1 MLAKIKLNSHL
12 KIVTMRSTLVILAA
26 GMASRYG
33 SMKQIQGFG
42 PGGETIMDYSIYD
55 AIRSGFDK
63 VVFIIRREFA
73 DGFKEIFE
81 PKLKGKIAVEYV
93 YQELDSFTQ
102 GIAVPAERKKPWGTA
117 HAVLCA
123 MDVVKEPFAVINAD
137 DFYGQNAFQ
146 MAADFLKNDCAQWN
160 YAIVGYDLLKTLS
173 DYGTVNRGVCTLD
186 NLGNLVSIT
195 ERINI
200 ARKDGKIICDD
211 GLEPKELSL
220 DTRVSMNFWCFDP
233 SYFSYTQSMFRD
245 FLTNHGNE
253 PKAEFFIPIVA
264 DQFIKDG
271 GKVEVIPTT
280 SSWFGVTYK
289 EDAPFVEKSL
299 NDLIKAGVYPERLW
313 L

>member
-1 MLAKIKLNSHL
+1 MH
-12 KIVTMRSTLVILAA
+12 STLVILAA

-73 DGFKEIFE
+73 DDFREIFE
-81 PKLKGKIAVEYV
+81 PKLRGKIAIEYV
-93 YQELDSFTQ
+93 YQELSSFTD
-102 GIAVPAERKKPWGTA
+102 GASIPADRKKPWGTA

-123 MDVVKEPFAVINAD
+123 MEAVKEPFAVINAD
-137 DFYGQNAFQ
+137 DFYGKNAFEQ
-146 MAADFLKNDCAQWN
+146 AADFLKNDCAAWN
-160 YAIVGYDLLKTLS
+160 YAIIGYDLLKTLS
-173 DYGTVNRGVCTLD
+173 DYGTVNRGVCKLD
-186 NLGNLVSIT
+186 HIGNLVSIT

-200 ARKDGKIICDD
+200 AKKDGKIICDD
-211 GLEPKELSL
+211 GLEPQELSL

-233 SYFSYTQSMFRD
+233 SYFSYTQNIFRE
-245 FLTNHGNE
+245 FLNKHGQE
-253 PKAEFFIPIVA
+253 PKSEFFIPIVA
-264 DQFIKDG
+264 DQFIKEG
-271 GKVEVIPTT
+271 GEVEVIPTT

-299 NDLIKAGVYPERLW
+299 KELITAGEYPERLW
-313 L
+313 S